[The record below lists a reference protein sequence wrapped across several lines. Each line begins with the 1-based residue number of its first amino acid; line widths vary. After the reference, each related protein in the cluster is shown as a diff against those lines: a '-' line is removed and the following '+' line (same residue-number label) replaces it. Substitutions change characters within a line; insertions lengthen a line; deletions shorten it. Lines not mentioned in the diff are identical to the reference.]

1 MCKCIYIAFP
11 PSALCLCVS
20 PRVAH
25 VCVCVCVCARMH
37 LYFVYS
43 LSRPHANEI
52 FIYFSERG
60 GGRVAR
66 KLKWNVISHCVSPW
80 GGCATEGIEETELL
94 LNYIRRIQRGV
105 ITGRRGRGKWGG
117 RQRERERGR
126 EEKEEEEVGGETSHS
141 SSITYCCCC
150 VCVCVMLRLSHRQ
163 PAGRGASDVELW
175 TVETPVSC

>member
-1 MCKCIYIAFP
+1 MHLYCFSPLRLVFVCVP
-11 PSALCLCVS
+11 PRRS
-20 PRVAH
+20 R
-25 VCVCVCVCARMH
+25 VCVCVCVCAHMH

-150 VCVCVMLRLSHRQ
+150 VCVCHV
-163 PAGRGASDVELW
+163 ASVTSSARRSWSFRCW
-175 TVETPVSC
+175 TLDCRDSC

>member
-1 MCKCIYIAFP
+1 MHLYCFSP
-11 PSALCLCVS
+11 LRLRSTTCLCVFPTRRS
-20 PRVAH
+20 H
-25 VCVCVCVCARMH
+25 VCVCVRVCAHMH

-43 LSRPHANEI
+43 LSRPRANEI

-60 GGRVAR
+60 GGRVLR

-105 ITGRRGRGKWGG
+105 ITGRRGRGRWGG
-117 RQRERERGR
+117 RRREGGM
-126 EEKEEEEVGGETSHS
+126 EEEEVGGETSHS
-141 SSITYCCCC
+141 SPITYCCR
-150 VCVCVMLRLSHRQ
+150 VCVTLRPSRRQ

-175 TVETPVSC
+175 TVEDSC